1 MEIIV
6 FTKVESSNVVA
17 VGWKDET
24 LFVEYSGHSFY
35 SYSNVPEDEYLSLLI
50 APSKGRY
57 MNGIIKPKY
66 DYTKCIADNIAAF
79 YLCGEQNF

>member
-17 VGWKDET
+17 IGWKDET
-24 LFVEYSGHSFY
+24 LFVEYKEQRFY
-35 SYSNVPEDEYLSLLI
+35 SYANVPEEEYYTLLI

-57 MNGIIKPKY
+57 MNQIIKPNY
-66 DYTKCIADNIAAF
+66 SYTKCIADNIAAF
-79 YLCGEQNF
+79 YLCD